1 MMVGMLGLAVATV
14 GFSLAS
20 NYWVLILAR
29 IGQGS
34 AGGASWTIGLGMLAD
49 VYPPNNLGVVMG
61 ATMMANSI
69 GFMVGPVVGAYF
81 YEYHGYKA
89 PFIFCAGLATL
100 DFLCIVFLAE
110 PEKKKHPVASA
121 SVTTATTTDPGLE
134 EAGEFSASAQK
145 SRQQQVIDE
154 DVDALSI
161 EEVPTTSTLV
171 AVEVT
176 IAAISDP
183 KHAQEILD
191 DGLHHHHHHRKQV
204 DTNSQSTSRTSH
216 ETDYGSIPEA
226 SSSASS
232 ASSLSSESAPSSV
245 DTGPTSEEKKD
256 EEVCRDV
263 SMLEIASNWTIICCL
278 LATFVAASVFS
289 GLEPIL
295 PLYLKDSLGVGPL
308 ETGLILIAA
317 IFPTLLSS
325 AIGYAADRLGH
336 FYVSLAGMVVFA
348 IGTFALCLPRSLV
361 LFILPLALFGFG
373 SSMILTP
380 LLPAMA
386 DVVNRNGWNC
396 YAKTYALYNMTYS
409 LSMAAGPIL
418 AGFIYDDFGFP
429 WTMAMFGCMI
439 MLATPVI
446 FGPQIALVLAKWRG
460 YSRLA
465 HA

>member
-1 MMVGMLGLAVATV
+1 MVGMLGLAVATV

-49 VYPPNNLGVVMG
+49 VYPPNNLGTVMG

-69 GFMVGPVVGAYF
+69 GFMLGPVVGAYF
-81 YEYHGYKA
+81 YEYHGYNA
-89 PFIFCAGLATL
+89 PFIFCACLATL

-110 PEKKKHPVASA
+110 PEKKKHTASA
-121 SVTTATTTDPGLE
+121 SATPVTPDLGSE
-134 EAGEFSASAQK
+134 EAGESSTSAAK
-145 SRQQQVIDE
+145 SRQQLVDE
-154 DVDALSI
+154 DVDTLSI
-161 EEVPTTSTLV
+161 GEAPTTSTLV
-171 AVEVT
+171 AVERTV
-176 IAAISDP
+176 AAISDP

-191 DGLHHHHHHRKQV
+191 DGLHHHHQHSHQAAHR
-204 DTNSQSTSRTSH
+204 DSH
-216 ETDYGSIPEA
+216 EAGYGSIPDT
-226 SSSASS
+226 SSSSSS

-245 DTGPTSEEKKD
+245 DTDPTSEEKKD
-256 EEVCRDV
+256 EEACRDV

-295 PLYLKDSLGVGPL
+295 PLYLKDPLEAGPI

-325 AIGYAADRLGH
+325 AIGYAADRIGH
-336 FYVSLAGMVVFA
+336 FYVSLAGMIIFA
-348 IGTFALCLPRSLV
+348 IGTFALCVPRSLL

-386 DVVNRNGWNC
+386 DVVNKNGWNC

-429 WTMAMFGCMI
+429 WTMAMFGFMI
-439 MLATPVI
+439 VLATPVI
-446 FGPQIALVLAKWRG
+446 FGPQLSHVIAKWRSG
-460 YSRLA
+460 SIFKRS
-465 HA
+465 

>member
-1 MMVGMLGLAVATV
+1 MSDKYQNRRPIQPLERSPINPTPPNRETDYPV
-14 GFSLAS
+14 
-20 NYWVLILAR
+20 
-29 IGQGS
+29 IGIGHR
-34 AGGASWTIGLGMLAD
+34 TIGLGMLAD

-81 YEYHGYKA
+81 YEYHGYNA

-110 PEKKKHPVASA
+110 PEKKKHPVVSA
-121 SVTTATTTDPGLE
+121 STTTATTTDLGLE
-134 EAGEFSASAQK
+134 EAGESSTSAQK
-145 SRQQQVIDE
+145 SRQQRFTND

-161 EEVPTTSTLV
+161 EEAPTTSTLV

-176 IAAISDP
+176 VAAISDP

-191 DGLHHHHHHRKQV
+191 DGLHHHHHHHQQKV
-204 DTNSQSTSRTSH
+204 DTNSKSTSRTSH
-216 ETDYGSIPEA
+216 ETDYGSIPEP
-226 SSSASS
+226 SSSSSS

-245 DTGPTSEEKKD
+245 DSDSTSEEKKD
-256 EEVCRDV
+256 EEACRDV

-325 AIGYAADRLGH
+325 VIGYAADRFGH
-336 FYVSLAGMVVFA
+336 FYVSLMGMLIFA
-348 IGTFALCLPRSLV
+348 TGTFALCLPRSLV

-386 DVVNRNGWNC
+386 DVVNKNGWNC

-439 MLATPVI
+439 VLATPVI
-446 FGPQIALVLAKWRG
+446 FGPQITLVIAKWRG
-460 YSRLA
+460 HSTLA
-465 HA
+465 HS